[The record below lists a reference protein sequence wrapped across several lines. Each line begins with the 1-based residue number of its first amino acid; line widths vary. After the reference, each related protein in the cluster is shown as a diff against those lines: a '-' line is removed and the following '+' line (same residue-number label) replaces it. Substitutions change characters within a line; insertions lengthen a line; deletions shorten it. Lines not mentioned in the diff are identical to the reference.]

1 MTKILLLKINEIFKQ
16 ANWELTSPK
25 DLQFSSDQVID
36 AYLKGKQEGLELQQK
51 LVVEK
56 LMSNIAKAGNHTS
69 ELLENI
75 KNKSLNPV
83 SAYLRINSWDDYT
96 ILVVL
101 PLNEFLDPRTLELYD
116 YISELESKVEE
127 DMYRIQVSLCD
138 TESEINEHYV
148 RSDGFALKHK
158 IVSA

>member
-1 MTKILLLKINEIFKQ
+1 MEVLNEIFTQ

-69 ELLENI
+69 ELLEII

-101 PLNEFLDPRTLELYD
+101 PQSEFLDPRTLDLYD
-116 YISELESKVEE
+116 YISEMESEVEE

-138 TESEINEHYV
+138 TVSEINEQYV

-158 IVSA
+158 LVSA